1 MSDKTLVLVPY
12 WVANRIAAKN
22 LPLSVCLDYMKMRE
36 LFPLEEIAI
45 FVAFQKYK
53 FGLFSKY
60 VDLDTGRS
68 LYCEQIGDDPDLMM
82 EYNSICELSDGS
94 WYSGDSEERKKFNSV
109 EIKTNERLRIDKVDK
124 DLIEPDSYSI
134 VDFDINR
141 YALVIKPGFLESTE
155 NIETVFNLVKDL
167 LKISYMYSPVHDV
180 SNTSVFRA
188 YVKLL
193 DKKVTGLL

>member
-1 MSDKTLVLVPY
+1 MADKSLVLVPY
-12 WVANRIAAKN
+12 WVANRIASKN
-22 LPLSVCLDYMKMRE
+22 LPLNVCLDYSKMRQ
-36 LFPLEEIAI
+36 LFPLEELAI

-60 VDLDTGRS
+60 VELDTGPS
-68 LYCEQIGDDPDLMM
+68 LYWEQIADDPDMLM
-82 EYNSICELSDGS
+82 EYNSVAELSRGDWWG
-94 WYSGDSEERKKFNSV
+94 GDSEEKKKFNV
-109 EIKTNERLRIDKVDK
+109 IETKTNERLSISKVDK

-134 VDFDINR
+134 VDFDINK
-141 YALVIKPGFLESTE
+141 YALIIKPGFLESTE
-155 NIETVFNLVKDL
+155 NISTVFNLVKDL

-193 DKKVTGLL
+193 QLKVTGLL